1 MHAIKLVILGRDGI
15 LNEYRDDHVKSPQ
28 EWVTVPGAMEAVSRL
43 NHAGWHTVVAT
54 NQAGIGSG
62 MIDMASINA
71 VHAEMHRRL
80 MAQGARV
87 DAVFFCPHTP
97 GDRCDCRKPQPGM
110 MREIARR
117 YGVDLED
124 VPMVGET
131 LRDLQAAQA
140 AGCRPHLVRTGRA
153 ARLTD
158 DEVAA
163 MLAQVPGA
171 QAHSDLGAFA
181 EHLLAHEAA
190 AAAEHASAAHHGR

>member
-1 MHAIKLVILGRDGI
+1 
-15 LNEYRDDHVKSPQ
+15 
-28 EWVTVPGAMEAVSRL
+28 
-43 NHAGWHTVVAT
+43 
-54 NQAGIGSG
+54 
-62 MIDMASINA
+62 
-71 VHAEMHRRL
+71 
-80 MAQGARV
+80 
-87 DAVFFCPHTP
+87 
-97 GDRCDCRKPQPGM
+97 M

-117 YGVDLED
+117 YGVDLKD

-171 QAHSDLGAFA
+171 QAHPDLGAFA
-181 EHLLAHEAA
+181 EQLLAREAA
-190 AAAEHASAAHHGR
+190 AAAEHAAAAHHAR